1 MQEMVILRIDP
12 QFHALPFF
20 LGNKPLLA
28 QNIVEIIQPQ
38 FFGHL

>member
-1 MQEMVILRIDP
+1 MQEVVIFRIDP
-12 QFHALPFF
+12 QLHALTLF
-20 LGNKPLLA
+20 LGDKPLLV